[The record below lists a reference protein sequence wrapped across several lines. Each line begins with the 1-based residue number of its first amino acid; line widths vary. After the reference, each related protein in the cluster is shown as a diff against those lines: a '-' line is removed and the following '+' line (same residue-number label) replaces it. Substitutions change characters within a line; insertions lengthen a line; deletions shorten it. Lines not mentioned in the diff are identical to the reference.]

1 MGWVLEEVSLP
12 CASQVYAAS
21 VEERSQS
28 LAQDEA
34 LPLIKAAYDVGVNFF
49 DTANVYS

>member
-1 MGWVLEEVSLP
+1 MGWVLEEVSDVPVKCMPQALK
-12 CASQVYAAS
+12 QRYQS
-21 VEERSQS
+21 V
-28 LAQDEA
+28 AQDEA